1 MGHPPPRR
9 ALLLEAGRVRRGRE
23 GVLRGTGALPARIPD
38 IRSYRFG
45 PDLRLGGGNEDFALV
60 ADFDDADAYRRYA
73 EHPAHRH
80 LLAERL
86 WPILAGRHSVQ
97 YEA

>member
-1 MGHPPPRR
+1 M
-9 ALLLEAGRVRRGRE
+9 
-23 GVLRGTGALPARIPD
+23 
-38 IRSYRFG
+38 
-45 PDLRLGGGNEDFALV
+45 